1 MSEDLFQ
8 LIRKNKPSVKE
19 TTIKSYIN
27 NLRKLNKMFHED
39 NEKELDN
46 IDFLKDIDKVQQTL
60 DHLHYTTKRNYYNAI
75 IVLLS
80 VHDDEELTKQ
90 YQEIRDKLNQQYED
104 QQATGVISDKQKENF
119 VDIAEIHKV
128 IDEIRYEINERKLR
142 KKTEITKK
150 DYQLFMIYLLLNI
163 YVKYPFR
170 NDVAGMS
177 VISKRQ
183 YNKLTLEDK
192 TANNYVVVEKNKMS
206 FVLNEYKTNKKYHE
220 KIIPIDKELEKIFRM
235 YFRFTN
241 ISDKMKNG
249 ASTILFVSSTGKPL
263 TRNGISQI
271 LLKTF
276 KNRLGKSISTTML
289 RKIYLSSKYQN
300 VKEEMEKDAHIMG
313 HSVETQQ
320 KVYVKEKDEDAPMTE
335 QDGADAGPN
344 PYDNVEEPE
353 NPYD

>member
-1 MSEDLFQ
+1 MDLFN
-8 LIRKNKPSVKE
+8 LIKENKPNVKD
-19 TTIKSYIN
+19 TTIKSYVANI
-27 NLRKLNKMFHED
+27 RKLTKMFHND
-39 NEKELDN
+39 NEKEVEN
-46 IDFLKDIDKVQQTL
+46 VDFLKDIEKVQETL

-80 VHDDEELTKQ
+80 VHEDEELIKQ
-90 YQEIRDKLNQQYED
+90 YQEIRDKLNQKYED
-104 QQATGVISDKQKENF
+104 HQATGVISAKQKENF
-119 VDIAEIHKV
+119 VEIQEIHKV
-128 IDEIRYEINERKLR
+128 IDDIRYEINERKLR
-142 KKTEITKK
+142 KKTELSKK
-150 DYQLFMIYLLLNI
+150 DHQLFMIYLLLNI

-220 KIIPIDKELEKIFRM
+220 KVIPIDKDLEKIFRM
-235 YFRFTN
+235 YFRIYS
-241 ISDKMKNG
+241 ISDKIKNG

-320 KVYVKEKDEDAPMTE
+320 KVYVKEKGADEPMTE
-335 QDGADAGPN
+335 NDDYQPN
-344 PYDNVEEPE
+344 PYDNDDLEVE